1 MRLHAAVVELAR
13 MCVGERGGTP
23 ALVDGGEECVRSA
36 PMSTG
41 VMRRAV
47 YSRAMIARDAE
58 LAVETVENDPV
69 PTRVRASGEWTFAG
83 LKTRRDE
90 ILRTL
95 DDLRRIPPSRIAWD
109 LTPIADLDDTGAL
122 WLARAMRGV
131 VQLEASVQQREILDR
146 VAQGSR
152 VRIAMEQPIDPYAP
166 VVGIGEAALHFG
178 AHLRD
183 ATALLGRVVLDAGA
197 LARRPRD
204 TPLRELSA
212 SLYRA
217 GVAALPVTT
226 LVGFLVGIV
235 LTYLSALQLKRYGA
249 DLLVI
254 NIVGVGVVREL
265 GPMLASIIAA
275 GRSGSAMTAQ
285 LGVMRVTEEIEA
297 LQVMGVSIITR
308 LVLPKVIALALALPL
323 VAFCTDLA
331 ALAGA
336 LLVSRFTLG
345 IPPQAFLEALPR
357 AVEPVNF
364 WIGIGKSGAFG
375 FAVAFVACHYGLK
388 VLPNTDSLAAGVT
401 GSVVASITCVIIL
414 DAIFAILLRNVG

>member
-1 MRLHAAVVELAR
+1 
-13 MCVGERGGTP
+13 
-23 ALVDGGEECVRSA
+23 
-36 PMSTG
+36 MSTG

-47 YSRAMIARDAE
+47 YSRAMVARDAE

-166 VVGIGEAALHFG
+166 VVAIGEAALHFG